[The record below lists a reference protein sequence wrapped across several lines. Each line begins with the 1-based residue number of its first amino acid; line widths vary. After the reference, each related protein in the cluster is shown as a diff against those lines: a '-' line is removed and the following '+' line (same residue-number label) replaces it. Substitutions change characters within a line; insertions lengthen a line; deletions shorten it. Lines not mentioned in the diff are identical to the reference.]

1 MGVTLEIVSG
11 RRCWDFEESVNIKL
25 KCLEQTV
32 NRRLMGSEE
41 DVDETSMKLRKC
53 YLKLKERGSFLVAG
67 LEFSNIVAYRNVRS
81 RKGTY

>member
-11 RRCWDFEESVNIKL
+11 RRCWDFEESVSIKL

-41 DVDETSMKLRKC
+41 DVDET
-53 YLKLKERGSFLVAG
+53 
-67 LEFSNIVAYRNVRS
+67 
-81 RKGTY
+81 